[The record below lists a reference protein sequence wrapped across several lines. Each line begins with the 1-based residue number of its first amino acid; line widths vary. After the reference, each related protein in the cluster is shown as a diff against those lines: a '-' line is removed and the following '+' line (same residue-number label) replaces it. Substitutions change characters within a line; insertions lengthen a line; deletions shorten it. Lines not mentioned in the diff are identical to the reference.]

1 MNTKVLITG
10 GAGFIGSNL
19 ALKLVEKGYD
29 VTVLD
34 NLSRQVHGENQDSFL
49 YMSIKDEVNFIK
61 GDVCN
66 SDDLRNA
73 LNGQGIV
80 VHLAAETG
88 TGQSM
93 YEIDKYV
100 ETNIGGTAKLLNILA
115 NEEHTVKKIIVA
127 SSRAGYGEGKY
138 LCIEH
143 GVVYPEARVKKNLL
157 EGKFECTC
165 PDCSRIVKPLP
176 TDEFSRMQPSSI
188 YGITK
193 YTQEQ
198 MILNIGNVLNI
209 PAVALRYQN
218 VYGPGQSLS
227 NPYTGILSIFSTQ
240 IKSGHD
246 INVFEDG
253 KESRDFIYIDDA
265 IDATVLSLESN
276 EMNYRALN
284 VGTGR
289 PVNIITVAELLKQNF
304 QSDINIYVSGTF
316 RLGDIRHNVADLKMI
331 QSLVNFLPEIKF
343 EEGIKRFCE
352 WVRKQDIRINNCS
365 ASIQE
370 MKNKTLFEG

>member
-1 MNTKVLITG
+1 
-10 GAGFIGSNL
+10 
-19 ALKLVEKGYD
+19 
-29 VTVLD
+29 
-34 NLSRQVHGENQDSFL
+34 
-49 YMSIKDEVNFIK
+49 MSIKDEVNFIK
-61 GDVCN
+61 GDICN
-66 SDDLRNA
+66 SDDLRKA
-73 LNGQGIV
+73 LNGQDIV

-127 SSRAGYGEGKY
+127 SSRAVYGEGKY
-138 LCIEH
+138 FCTEH
-143 GVVYPEARVKKNLL
+143 GVVYPSGRVKEKLL
-157 EGKFECTC
+157 EGNFECTC
-165 PDCSRIVKPLP
+165 PACSRIVEPLP
-176 TDEFSRMQPSSI
+176 TDESSKTQPSSI

-198 MILNIGNVLNI
+198 MILNVGNVLNI

-265 IDATVLSLESN
+265 IDATVLSLESD
-276 EMNYRALN
+276 EMNYKALN
-284 VGTGR
+284 IGTGR
-289 PVNIITVAELLKQNF
+289 SVTISTVAELLTQNF
-304 QSDINIYVSGTF
+304 QSDINIYVNGTF
-316 RLGDIRHNVADLKMI
+316 RLGDIRHNFADLKMI

-343 EEGIKRFCE
+343 EEGIRRFCE
-352 WVRKQDIRINNCS
+352 WVEKQDVQKNNYC

-370 MKNKTLFEG
+370 MKNKDLFFEG